1 MMQLLEPILVAT
13 AEVFQQPTEAL
24 IGQSRKRPIV
34 EARQAAMWAI
44 RCRYPSLSLE
54 SIGMALGGRH
64 STTVGHALV
73 TVEARA
79 GRSSSYCR
87 LIQRLLTRI
96 APPAQSVRDSYTA
109 PGLAGLDRSDPEQ
122 SQVTGERQRVSEL
135 FEGALQ

>member
-44 RCRYPSLSLE
+44 RRRYPSLSLE
-54 SIGMALGGRH
+54 TIGMALGGRH

-79 GRSSSYCR
+79 RQSSKYCR
-87 LIQRLLTRI
+87 QIQRLLVRV
-96 APPAQSVRDSYTA
+96 APPTQCPGACTA
-109 PGLAGLDRSDPEQ
+109 VPGASGCHKATD
-122 SQVTGERQRVSEL
+122 
-135 FEGALQ
+135 GAFGHR